1 MNSEGTNTNS
11 NNSEERS
18 TPPAKPEGGTETNS
32 NGAPAKPENTDGTAP
47 EMCNPEDEDCEVPEM
62 PSGEQGGPNG
72 GAPGEMTMVGG
83 SSDNIL
89 HPVAYLA
96 LGGSSVIVAMAITYA
111 CFSKFFR
118 KKPGQTF
125 DKGAKFAG
133 YCIGSIILAAGII
146 ALCYFIPIWVS
157 SST

>member
-1 MNSEGTNTNS
+1 MNSEGTTTNS
-11 NNSEERS
+11 NNSEEKS
-18 TPPAKPEGGTETNS
+18 TPPAKPEGDTNTNS
-32 NGAPAKPENTDGTAP
+32 NEAPAKPENADGEAP
-47 EMCNPEDEDCEVPEM
+47 EMCNPEDEGCEVPEM
-62 PSGEQGGPNG
+62 PNGEQGGPNG
-72 GAPGEMTMVGG
+72 GGPGEMTMASG
-83 SSDNIL
+83 SSDSIL

-96 LGGSSVIVAMAITYA
+96 LGGGSVIISMVIMYA
-111 CFSKFFR
+111 CFSKFFH

-133 YCIGSIILAAGII
+133 YCVGSIILAAGII